1 MKARPTQRRVGVPP
15 GAIPYAQAAP
25 DFPRPLPRHPLR
37 AGGPRGIAALLF
49 ASLLTLHAAEFTN
62 RFSSDVER
70 YLKTFQ
76 SGGALTDSSKPLTPA
91 ETIQHFQLAPG
102 LQMEVASAEPTVR
115 QPLNLH
121 FDERGRLWVVQYLQY
136 PFPAGLKIVKYD
148 QYLRAVFDQ
157 MPPPP
162 PNHIKGADR
171 ITILESSRGD
181 GVFDRAKDFVS
192 DLNIARSVVCGR
204 GGVWILN
211 PPYLLFYPDKDRD
224 DVPDGPP
231 EVVLSGFGLEDTH
244 SGANSLAWGPDGW
257 LYGAHGSTCTADIK
271 GVKFLGQAIWRYHP
285 VTKEFE
291 VFAEGGGNTYS
302 LEFDAHGLAY
312 SGSNY
317 DNTRGLHYVQGGAY
331 IKTWGKHGPLMNPYS
346 FGWFEHMPSKGF
358 KPRFAQTMV
367 VYEGGAISAYE
378 GQIIAPMS
386 LVNRVQA
393 AKLIRDT
400 STWRT
405 EDTEAIVLTDD
416 RWFRPVDTKTGPDGA
431 IYMADWYDSRLSHL
445 DPRDTWDKER
455 GRIYRLAAVGAKPA
469 PTFDLARLS
478 TAELIKYFSHPNKW
492 FRQTALRIFHD
503 RQDAKALP
511 ALQKLVFQEKGQVAL
526 EAFWAVN
533 ASGGLEEKF
542 ALRTLAHPEP
552 FVRYWSIRLLGDA
565 RQVSPALQ
573 QMLLSL
579 ARTEPDSQ
587 VRSQLASSC
596 KRLPAAD
603 ALPIV
608 RELLLRAEDVSDTHI
623 PLLLWWAVESK
634 CGQNRERVLDL
645 FREPSFWKTPM
656 VSKFIVAR
664 LGQRFTAERSEAN
677 LTTAARLLALA
688 PAVEEVDELVRG
700 MEEGL
705 QGDTVK
711 SVPAVLQEHV
721 AALWSSRP
729 RTPVLT
735 SFAARLGHPEATQAA
750 LARVADRNANATE
763 RKKLIA
769 LLAERRVMTAVPV
782 FLERLAQ
789 EPDETFRLELLNHL
803 QRFNDERIPA
813 ALLGR
818 YSGMSPRLREAVRN
832 ALCSRVTWSRQLL
845 EAVGQGTIPREQVP
859 VVNLLAIQ
867 NHHDARCDELI
878 KQHWGNL
885 KQTSEDK
892 QQRIAQVRQLLAP
905 DRADVAAGRT
915 VFQQACASCHTLF
928 GEGGKVGPDLT
939 GYERDNLD
947 FILPAI
953 VDPSL
958 AIREEF
964 TAFSVT
970 TKDDESLTGFLI
982 ENKPPSV
989 TLRDASGQS
998 IVIARERIE
1007 SLQAS
1012 RVSLMPEGLLDA
1024 LSEQQIRDLFAYLA
1038 RKP

>member
-1 MKARPTQRRVGVPP
+1 MKICFRRGPSGWSAAFWCGMTALLCVATHAP
-15 GAIPYAQAAP
+15 GAEE
-25 DFPRPLPRHPLR
+25 
-37 AGGPRGIAALLF
+37 
-49 ASLLTLHAAEFTN
+49 STN
-62 RFSSDVER
+62 RFSPEVER

-76 SGGALTDSSKPLTPA
+76 SGGALTDRSTPLTPA
-91 ETIQHFQLAPG
+91 QTIQHFKLAPG
-102 LQMEVASAEPTVR
+102 LQMEVVSAEPTIR

-136 PFPAGLKIVKYD
+136 PFPAGLTVVKYD
-148 QYLRAVFDQ
+148 QYLRAVFDKV
-157 MPPPP
+157 PPPP

-181 GVFDRAKDFVS
+181 GVFDCAKDFVS
-192 DLNIARSVVCGR
+192 DLNIARSVVVGR

-224 DVPDGPP
+224 DLPDGPP

-285 VTKEFE
+285 VTREFE

-358 KPRFAQTMV
+358 KPRFAQTMI
-367 VYEGGAISAYE
+367 VYEGGAIPACE

-393 AKLIRDT
+393 ARMIRET

-405 EDTEAIVLTDD
+405 EDTDAIVQTDD
-416 RWFRPVDTKTGPDGA
+416 RWFRPVDTKVGPDGA

-455 GRIYRLAAVGAKPA
+455 GRIYRLSAPGAKPVA
-469 PTFDLARLS
+469 KFDLTKLS
-478 TAELIKYFSHPNKW
+478 ASELMRYFSHPNKW
-492 FRQTALRIFHD
+492 FRQTALRVFHD
-503 RQDAKALP
+503 RRDAKPLAALR
-511 ALQKLVFQEKGQVAL
+511 KLVFQEKGQLAL
-526 EAFWAVN
+526 ETFWAVN
-533 ASGGLEEKF
+533 ACGGFNEKF
-542 ALRTLAHPEP
+542 ASRTLEHANP
-552 FVRYWSIRLLGDA
+552 FVRYWTIRLIGDA
-565 RQVSPALQ
+565 KRVSPALQ
-573 QMLLSL
+573 KQLLAL
-579 ARTEPDSQ
+579 ARIESDSQ

-596 KRLPAAD
+596 KRLPTTN
-603 ALPIV
+603 ALPII
-608 RELLLRAEDVSDTHI
+608 RELLLRAEDVNDTHI
-623 PLLLWWAVESK
+623 PLLLWWALESK
-634 CGQNRERVLDL
+634 CGQHREQVLNL
-645 FREPSFWKTPM
+645 FREPSFWQTPI

-664 LGQRFTAERSEAN
+664 LGQRYTAERSEAN
-677 LTTAARLLALA
+677 LATAAQLLALA
-688 PAVEEVDELVRG
+688 PSEREVDELVRG

-705 QGDTVK
+705 QGDVVK
-711 SVPAVLQEHV
+711 SVPAAMQERV
-721 AALWSSRP
+721 ATLWSSRP

-735 SFAARLGHPEATQAA
+735 SFAVRLGHPDATRAA
-750 LARVADRNANATE
+750 LEKVADRSAPSAD
-763 RKKLIA
+763 RKKLVV
-769 LLAERRVMTAVPV
+769 LLAERRVADAVPV
-782 FLERLAQ
+782 LLGLIEHESDDA
-789 EPDETFRLELLNHL
+789 FRGEVLNHL
-803 QRFNDERIPA
+803 QRFGDERIPST
-813 ALLGR
+813 LLRLYAGWN
-818 YSGMSPRLREAVRN
+818 PRLRETARN
-832 ALCSRVTWSRQLL
+832 VMCSRVSWSRQLL
-845 EAVGQGTIPREQVP
+845 EAVGRGAMAHEQIP
-859 VVNLLAIQ
+859 VVNLLVIQ

-878 KQHWGNL
+878 RQQWGNL
-885 KQTSEDK
+885 RQSAEDK
-892 QQRIAQVRQLLAP
+892 QQRIVEVRKLLATGQGNS
-905 DRADVAAGRT
+905 VAGRA
-915 VFQQACASCHTLF
+915 VFQQACATCHTLF

-982 ENKPPSV
+982 ENKPQSV

-1012 RVSLMPEGLLDA
+1012 RVSLMPEGLLEPM
-1024 LSEQQIRDLFAYLA
+1024 SEQQVRDLFGYLTK
-1038 RKP
+1038 KP